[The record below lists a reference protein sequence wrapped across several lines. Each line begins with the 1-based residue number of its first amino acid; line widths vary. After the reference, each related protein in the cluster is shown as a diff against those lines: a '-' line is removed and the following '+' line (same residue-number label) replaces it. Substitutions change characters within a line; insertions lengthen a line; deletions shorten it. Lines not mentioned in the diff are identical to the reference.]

1 MEATRDGADAPPRVV
16 VAGNLTIDDVVLPDG
31 TTRMGAMGGN
41 TVYAVLGAR
50 LWQPRA
56 GIVTRRGEDFP
67 ADGLPALRDLGV
79 ATGGVVDIAGPTV
92 RNWVVYEDDGRRH
105 WLYRT
110 PPGRSDEVAVHPDDV
125 PSSWLRES
133 GVVVHIAAMA
143 LPAAEALVARVRREA
158 PDALITLDTHEEWF
172 APMRERVFALA
183 SQVHAF
189 LPSHEEAAELL
200 GTDDPGEA
208 LRRLSDALPTPIVV
222 VKMGSRG
229 CLVRAD
235 GGSWEVG
242 VSPGPVQ
249 DVTGAGDAF
258 CGGFAGALSVGMRAV
273 EAARCGAVSAGF
285 AVARF
290 SSISLAS
297 VGPKDAARRLEEAP
311 PLVTPRPDLVRPVGT
326 GTSAAAPAPERREDA
341 RAIDVMR
348 REIAMAPD
356 VIASQLSDLGSR
368 VDELAASF
376 VADGIER
383 IVLTGCGDSWFAGSA
398 ATLAFRR
405 AGVEAEAP
413 HAMELSRYR
422 VRYLPPKAAVV
433 CISYSGDVGR
443 TIEAAAQASRF
454 GHRVIALTGRED
466 GRMAQEAADTVLLDV
481 PTLGF
486 SPGTSTYVAMLTV
499 LLDLAAAWGSAR
511 GVPGADAA
519 RASLHRIPEAATTT
533 IADCLGSSR
542 AAAEAM
548 AGHRCIQFVGAGPN
562 EATAR
567 FGAAKLFEGP
577 QLLGVATNLEE
588 WAHEEYFVTGQG
600 SPVVVVAPAGAS
612 FDRALEICD
621 ELLFIGADATLITD
635 EDDVPDGLRR
645 LGLAAGSLE
654 EHSPILAALPLS
666 LVAFHLAE
674 TAGKQSYNFP
684 SPEAEREH
692 YDTIH
697 RVTIGEPA

>member
-1 MEATRDGADAPPRVV
+1 MRDRV
-16 VAGNLTIDDVVLPDG
+16 L
-31 TTRMGAMGGN
+31 
-41 TVYAVLGAR
+41 
-50 LWQPRA
+50 
-56 GIVTRRGEDFP
+56 
-67 ADGLPALRDLGV
+67 
-79 ATGGVVDIAGPTV
+79 
-92 RNWVVYEDDGRRH
+92 
-105 WLYRT
+105 
-110 PPGRSDEVAVHPDDV
+110 
-125 PSSWLRES
+125 
-133 GVVVHIAAMA
+133 
-143 LPAAEALVARVRREA
+143 
-158 PDALITLDTHEEWF
+158 
-172 APMRERVFALA
+172 ALA

-200 GTDDPGEA
+200 GTDDPAEA
-208 LRRLSDALPTPIVV
+208 FQLLSDALPTPIVV
-222 VKMGSRG
+222 VKMGPRG
-229 CLVRAD
+229 CLVRSTEGA
-235 GGSWEVG
+235 WEVG
-242 VSPGPVQ
+242 VSPGAVQ

-258 CGGFAGALSVGMRAV
+258 CGGFAGALSLDMRAV
-273 EAARCGAVSAGF
+273 DAAQCGAVSAGF

-297 VGPKDAARRLEEAP
+297 VGPEDASRRLTEAAP
-311 PLVTPRPDLVRPVGT
+311 AVIPRPDLVRSAGAA
-326 GTSAAAPAPERREDA
+326 TSVEAAAQPSDDA

-356 VIASQLSDLGSR
+356 VIASQLSRLRPR

-405 AGVEAEAP
+405 AGVDAVAP
-413 HAMELSRYR
+413 HAMELARYR
-422 VRYLPPKAAVV
+422 VRYLPPKTAVV
-433 CISYSGDVGR
+433 CISYSGDAGR

-466 GRMAQEAADTVLLDV
+466 GRMAQQAGDTVLLDV

-499 LLDLAAAWGSAR
+499 LLDLAAAWGSFR
-511 GVPGADAA
+511 GVSGAEET
-519 RASLHRIPEAATTT
+519 RASLQRIPDAAVTT
-533 IADCLGSSR
+533 IANCLEPAR
-542 AAAEAM
+542 DAADAM
-548 AGHRCIQFVGAGPN
+548 AGHRCIQFIGAGPN

-577 QLLGVATNLEE
+577 QLLGVATDLEE
-588 WAHEEYFVTGQG
+588 WAHEQYFVTGLG

-621 ELLFIGADATLITD
+621 ELRFLGADVTLITD
-635 EDDVPDGLRR
+635 VDDVPDGLRR
-645 LGLAAGSLE
+645 MGLAAGSLE
-654 EHSPILAALPLS
+654 EHGPILAALPLS

-674 TAGKQSYNFP
+674 SSGKRSYNFP
-684 SPEAEREH
+684 SLEAEREH

-697 RVTIGEPA
+697 RVSIGEPA

>member
-16 VAGNLTIDDVVLPDG
+16 VVGNLTIDDVVLPDG

-50 LWQPRA
+50 LWQPRS

-67 ADGLPALRDLGV
+67 EDGLPALRELGV
-79 ATGGVVDIAGPTV
+79 ATEGVVDIAGPTV

-110 PPGRSDEVAVHPDDV
+110 PPARSDEVAVHPDDI
-125 PSSWLRES
+125 PSSWLREPA
-133 GVVVHIAAMA
+133 VVVHIAAMA

-172 APMRERVFALA
+172 APMRERVLALA

-189 LPSHEEAAELL
+189 LPSHEEASELL
-200 GTDDPGEA
+200 GIDDPAEA
-208 LRRLSDALPTPIVV
+208 LRLLGDSLPTPIVV

-229 CLVRAD
+229 CLVRSA
-235 GGSWEVG
+235 GEAWEVG

-258 CGGFAGALSVGMRAV
+258 CGGFAGALSVGSQAV
-273 EAARCGAVSAGF
+273 DAARCGAVSAGF

-290 SSISLAS
+290 SSLSLAS
-297 VGPKDAARRLEEAP
+297 VGPEDAARRLAEAP
-311 PLVTPRPDLVRPVGT
+311 PLVTPRPDLVRSAGT
-326 GTSAAAPAPERREDA
+326 ATSVAVPAPGRREDA
-341 RAIDVMR
+341 RAIDVMC

-356 VIASQLSDLGSR
+356 VIASQLSRLGSR

-398 ATLAFRR
+398 ATLAFRG
-405 AGVEAEAP
+405 AGVDVEAP
-413 HAMELSRYR
+413 HAMELARYR
-422 VRYLPPKAAVV
+422 VRYLPPKTAVV

-466 GRMAQEAADTVLLDV
+466 GRMAQQAGESVLLDV

-511 GVPGADAA
+511 GVPGAEET
-519 RASLHRIPEAATTT
+519 RASLHRIPEAAATT
-533 IADCLGSSR
+533 IANCLEPAR
-542 AAAEAM
+542 VAAGAM
-548 AGHRCIQFVGAGPN
+548 AGHGWIQFIGTGPN
-562 EATAR
+562 EASAR

-577 QLLGVATNLEE
+577 QLLGVATDLEE
-588 WAHEEYFVTGQG
+588 WAHEEYFVTEHG

-612 FDRALEICD
+612 FDRALEIYD
-621 ELLFIGADATLITD
+621 ELRFIGADVTLVTD
-635 EDDVPDGLRR
+635 VDDVPDGLRLLR
-645 LGLAAGSLE
+645 LAAGSRE
-654 EHSPILAALPLS
+654 EHGPILAALPLS

-674 TAGKQSYNFP
+674 SSGKRSYNFA
-684 SPEAEREH
+684 SPEAEHEH

-697 RVTIGEPA
+697 RATIGEPA

>member
-1 MEATRDGADAPPRVV
+1 MRDGADAPPRVV
-16 VAGNLTIDDVVLPDG
+16 VVGNLTIDDVVLPDG
-31 TTRMGAMGGN
+31 TTRMGAVGGN
-41 TVYAVLGAR
+41 AVYAVLGAR
-50 LWQPRA
+50 LWQTRA
-56 GIVTRRGEDFP
+56 GIVTRRGDDFP
-67 ADGLPALRDLGV
+67 ADGLHVLRDLSV
-79 ATGGVVDIAGPTV
+79 ATEGVVDISGPTV

-110 PPGRSDEVAVHPDDV
+110 PPGRSDEVAVHPDDF
-125 PSSWLRES
+125 PSSWLQEP

-172 APMRERVFALA
+172 APRRERVLALA

-189 LPSHEEAAELL
+189 LPSHEEATELL
-200 GTDDPGEA
+200 GTDDPDEA
-208 LRRLSDALPTPIVV
+208 FRILSDALPTPVVV

-229 CLVRAD
+229 CLVRSGQEA
-235 GGSWEVG
+235 WEVG
-242 VSPGPVQ
+242 VSPGAVQ

-258 CGGFAGALSVGMRAV
+258 CGGFAGALSVGMEAV
-273 EAARCGAVSAGF
+273 EATRCGAVSAGF

-297 VGPKDAARRLEEAP
+297 VGPEDAARRLAEAP
-311 PLVTPRPDLVRPVGT
+311 PAVTPRPDLVRSAGAA
-326 GTSAAAPAPERREDA
+326 TSPSEDA

-348 REIAMAPD
+348 REIAMTPD
-356 VIASQLSDLGSR
+356 VIASQLSRLGPR

-383 IVLTGCGDSWFAGSA
+383 VVMTGCGDSWFAGSA

-405 AGVEAEAP
+405 AGVDAIAP
-413 HAMELSRYR
+413 HAMEFA
-422 VRYLPPKAAVV
+422 RYLARYQAPKTAVV

-454 GHRVIALTGRED
+454 GQRVIALTGRED
-466 GRMAQEAADTVLLDV
+466 GRMAQQAGETVLLDV

-499 LLDLAAAWGSAR
+499 LLDLAAAWGAVC
-511 GVPGADAA
+511 GVPGAEET
-519 RASLHRIPEAATTT
+519 RASLHRIPEAAAAT
-533 IADCLGSSR
+533 ITACLEPAR
-542 AAAEAM
+542 VAAGAM
-548 AGHRCIQFVGAGPN
+548 AGHPFIQFVGTGPN

-577 QLLGVATNLEE
+577 QLLGVATDLEE
-588 WAHEEYFVTGQG
+588 WAHEQYFVTGRG

-621 ELLFIGADATLITD
+621 ELRFVGADVTLITD
-635 EDDVPDGLRR
+635 VDDVPDGVRL

-654 EHSPILAALPLS
+654 EHSPILGALPLS

-674 TAGKQSYNFP
+674 SSGKRSYNFP
-684 SPEAEREH
+684 SAEAEREH